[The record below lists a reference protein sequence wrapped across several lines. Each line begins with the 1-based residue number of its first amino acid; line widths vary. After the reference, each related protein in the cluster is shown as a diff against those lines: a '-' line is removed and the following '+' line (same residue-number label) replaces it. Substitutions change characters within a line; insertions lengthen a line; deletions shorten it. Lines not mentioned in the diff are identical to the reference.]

1 MTIDKSNPSFGVR
14 QITGCCGLT
23 SGTRFSEYKGVLKL
37 SSHPHAAPSPL
48 GVGILGSGPVTQAI
62 HLPSLARLRDILEV
76 RHVMDVDPGVAESV
90 AARVGARYST
100 TVEELLADPDVD
112 IVAICSPHQF
122 HAAQVIAACRAGKK
136 AVLCEKPFA
145 MNGEEAAAISAVSAD
160 TGVPIIV
167 GAMHTFDPGW
177 LAAEGAWE
185 NLPGQ
190 VHTVRSSIVLPPNP
204 RFEDFATEIVGRVA
218 APSRGPL
225 DGTAIRAMIT
235 SGVMGLAIH
244 DLPLVRRFAP
254 DFASVEVL
262 HAEIVKPFGYL
273 ISLRAGAVTI
283 ELRAAMNSTWE
294 PAWTFEAIGDDA
306 SLSIDFTP
314 SYVQAGS
321 AIARIRRAGST
332 TVLGPFGHN
341 GYEGEWRKLADIARG
356 TGAAPSAETLLHDL
370 EFALAIAGAAADS
383 AVPARAPEEALA

>member
-1 MTIDKSNPSFGVR
+1 MP
-14 QITGCCGLT
+14 
-23 SGTRFSEYKGVLKL
+23 
-37 SSHPHAAPSPL
+37 SHPRTAVPPL

-62 HLPSLARLRDILEV
+62 HLPALARLRDILEV
-76 RHVMDVDPGVAESV
+76 RHVMDMDPGVARSV
-90 AARVGARYST
+90 AARVGARFSAT
-100 TVEELLADPDVD
+100 AAELLADPDVD
-112 IVAICSPHQF
+112 VVAVCSPHQF

-145 MNGEEAAAISAVSAD
+145 MNGQEAAAISAVSAE

-177 LAAEGAWE
+177 LAAEAAWGD
-185 NLPGQ
+185 LPGT

-204 RFEDFATEIVGRVA
+204 RFEDFATEIVGRPA
-218 APSRGPL
+218 GPSRGL
-225 DGTAIRAMIT
+225 TDDAGLRAAIT
-235 SGVMGLAIH
+235 GGVMGLAIH

-262 HAEIVKPFGYL
+262 HAETVRPFGYL
-273 ISLRAGAVTI
+273 ISLRAGAVNI

-294 PAWTFEAIGDDA
+294 PAWTFDAVGDEA

-321 AIARIRRAGST
+321 ATARIRRAGT
-332 TVLGPFGHN
+332 TTALGPFGHN

-356 TGAAPSAETLLHDL
+356 AGPAPSAETLLHDL

-383 AVPARAPEEALA
+383 AVAGPAAGYAPEGTLA